1 VNWLSISSGA
11 FLAAFALYC
20 VAFLL
25 YVISVIGRKW
35 NNREPAAH
43 TRKWS
48 GIAFVFSS
56 LGLAAHL
63 VFFFARWAGA
73 GHIPTSNMYEF
84 LTLLGMMIMIA
95 FTILYAI
102 YRSPLLGMFA
112 LPLTILIIAYAA
124 VFPQEVQPLVPSLQ
138 SNWLRL
144 HVTGAALGEA
154 FFAVG
159 FAAGLMYLLRVTD
172 YNDKSAFA
180 RRSQFWLEFSL
191 YVLVVVAGFIITVFA
206 FRGAGYEASFLQE
219 ELSIDARGN
228 EVMTTRTVEY
238 QLPPIVKPHASEA
251 VSVQPFL
258 GLDRP
263 LFEAPGWMNGVN
275 AGRKFNTV
283 IWSILSGTILY
294 GLLRLIA
301 RKPLGAVIH
310 PLLDGIDPDD
320 LDEISYR
327 SIAIGFPIFTLGG
340 LIFAMIWAEQA
351 WGRFWGWDPK
361 EVWALITWL
370 FYSAY
375 LHLRLSRGWHGLKS
389 SWLSVIGFLIVM
401 FTLIGVNLIIA
412 GLHSYAGVS

>member
-1 VNWLSISSGA
+1 MNWLSISSGA

-263 LFEAPGWMNGVN
+263 LFEAPGWMKGVN
-275 AGRKFNTV
+275 AGRKLNTV
-283 IWSILSGTILY
+283 IWSVLTGLVLY
-294 GLLRLIA
+294 GLIRLLL
-301 RKPLGAVIH
+301 RKPLGAAIQ
-310 PLLDGIDPDD
+310 PRLAELDPDD
-320 LDEISYR
+320 LDAISYR
-327 SIAIGFPIFTLGG
+327 SIAIGFPVFTLGA
-340 LIFAMIWAEQA
+340 LIFAMIWAQIA
-351 WGRFWGWDPK
+351 WSRFWGWDPK

-412 GLHSYAGVS
+412 GLHSYASVS